1 MNYSEIM
8 GHPSKISQNP
18 DLFLPTHSDQGY
30 KNWRIYLGEK
40 KGGGLASKRDRKRLF
55 EQMDGVYVCWS
66 QKSLLSAKTAMF
78 FPLTTKTFP
87 TKIHNF

>member
-40 KGGGLASKRDRKRLF
+40 KVVVGWYG
-55 EQMDGVYVCWS
+55 
-66 QKSLLSAKTAMF
+66 
-78 FPLTTKTFP
+78 
-87 TKIHNF
+87 